1 MKIESLEQVFSCEI
15 CEICWNTFFAEHHRT
30 TASDCSNINI
40 NEGRI
45 GKQNRKLLKRA
56 VQVKEQVSE
65 AVVRRLQIR
74 CS

>member
-1 MKIESLEQVFSCEI
+1 MKIESLKQVFSGENY
-15 CEICWNTFFAEHHRT
+15 WNTFFAEHHLT
-30 TASDCSNINI
+30 TAPDCSNINI

-65 AVVRRLQIR
+65 AAVRRLQIR